1 MFYTSMVEVAKQ
13 SKIACA
19 LRRLRSSGVASGV
32 SLRATMAALL
42 RALLASSAAAPAPT
56 SPRPAAAPSLESA
69 QSLLITEQGNGWFR
83 SVASSRSDAN
93 STAFPMALSFAVRRH
108 TPSPLTPA
116 LRVSSW
122 L

>member
-1 MFYTSMVEVAKQ
+1 
-13 SKIACA
+13 
-19 LRRLRSSGVASGV
+19 
-32 SLRATMAALL
+32 MAALL

-108 TPSPLTPA
+108 TPSPLSTVQVA
-116 LRVSSW
+116 SSYNG
-122 L
+122 

>member
-1 MFYTSMVEVAKQ
+1 MGWRTMVLVVA
-13 SKIACA
+13 A
-19 LRRLRSSGVASGV
+19 
-32 SLRATMAALL
+32 MAALL

-56 SPRPAAAPSLESA
+56 SPRPAAPSLESA

-108 TPSPLTPA
+108 TPSPLSTVPVA
-116 LRVSSW
+116 SSCSNG
-122 L
+122 